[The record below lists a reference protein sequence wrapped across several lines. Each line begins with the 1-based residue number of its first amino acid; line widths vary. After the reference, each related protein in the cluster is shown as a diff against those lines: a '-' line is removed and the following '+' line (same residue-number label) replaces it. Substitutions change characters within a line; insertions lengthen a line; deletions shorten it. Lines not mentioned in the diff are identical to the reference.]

1 MPLVR
6 GDGISRAG
14 GLQLGPA
21 WSWAG
26 EAGPQP
32 HTKSLTVS
40 LLGVLPVSHLV
51 PPTVPEAHFSCFVGV
66 TASQPEGS
74 EPEKTGQAPWLS
86 TQPPLFFPPLHSLP
100 QPPSP
105 FLSGSPAALGAQGS
119 LPGSPSPAPGPGLAS
134 VAGSVLASFDCNFQ
148 SGRLRETWAG
158 CRGCRAWLQG
168 RP

>member
-1 MPLVR
+1 MAGPQGLPVPLVR

-86 TQPPLFFPPLHSLP
+86 TQPPLFFPPGAWEAPLWPCRCWVTPDGPVTPFGGVACMHGVRPGFSSQLCPSLTQCP
-100 QPPSP
+100 QEAP
-105 FLSGSPAALGAQGS
+105 FL
-119 LPGSPSPAPGPGLAS
+119 
-134 VAGSVLASFDCNFQ
+134 F
-148 SGRLRETWAG
+148 
-158 CRGCRAWLQG
+158 
-168 RP
+168 